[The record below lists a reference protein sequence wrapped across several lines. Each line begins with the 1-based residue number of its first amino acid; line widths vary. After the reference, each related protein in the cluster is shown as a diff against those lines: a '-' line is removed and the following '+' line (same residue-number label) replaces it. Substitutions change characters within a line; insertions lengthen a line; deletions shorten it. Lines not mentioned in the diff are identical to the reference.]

1 MMPRTILTN
10 LLLLSLILGHAQ
22 EDITRAEGEEF
33 ENELRAAR
41 TDSARI
47 FLLIKVAEYHTI
59 GNYDHKP
66 NFDTAALLISQAEKL
81 NARTRSGSA
90 DIQIMMAK
98 SYLYRSSGKRDEG
111 KKIILSMIDQ
121 LKDGRD
127 NATLGKGYY
136 ELSLYY
142 DYDFKPNTIE
152 TRCGVLEQA
161 IPPFERAGA
170 INDLGNAYKVL
181 ADLHHLDN
189 HYDLAL
195 QELDTSLKYYKISHY
210 KRMEGVYDLYGQL
223 YYARGDYEQALA
235 YELMALKTTNS
246 NRDFGPQL
254 CEIEANVGLTM
265 FTMNDP
271 EAARPHFKN
280 ALYIAEKERDNETV
294 YALTAQIVQTY
305 IATKQP
311 KEGLAFFK
319 SVEKEFTR
327 PTTNLWETKGF
338 LYKTYLSLYTM
349 LGQYD
354 AGRYYCDQ
362 LIIRTRDP
370 GTDIFRLNG
379 YYEEIIKY
387 MIAIKDMPDALKY
400 LKSNEELLE
409 KINDNIGLSRNYNL
423 WFSLDT
429 AQGNY
434 RTAVADILK
443 EKLIDDT
450 ILNAAK
456 TNAVRK
462 LEIQYEAEKRE
473 NDIRLKDQEIKGLV
487 ESERLRQANLE
498 QARLTRNLMI
508 GTSLLLALL
517 GGILYLQYK
526 QKRKANIVITQRNEQ
541 LGQLLEE
548 KEWLV
553 KEVHHRV
560 KNNLQM
566 VISLLNIQSSYLN
579 DDAAILA
586 IRDSQRRM
594 QAMSLIHQKL
604 YQDNNVSVI
613 DMAIYINELITYL
626 KEMFVSATW
635 IHFEQDVAP
644 IRLDVA
650 QAIPIGLILNELI
663 VNSIKYAFGN
673 NDNGI
678 IKVSFCAVDERHLML
693 MVSDNG
699 KGLPDQFD
707 AFEGRSLGMSLITE
721 LAKQLEGRIKFLND
735 GGAKMILVFAYDKI
749 PVDPKAADPAREY
762 AG

>member
-1 MMPRTILTN
+1 MPRTILTN
-10 LLLLSLILGHAQ
+10 LLLLFYIIGHAQ
-22 EDITRAEGEEF
+22 DITRAEGEEL
-33 ENELRAAR
+33 ESELRAAN

-81 NARTRSGSA
+81 NSKEKLSSA

-98 SYLYRSSGKRDEG
+98 SYLFRTSGKRKEG
-111 KKIILSMIDQ
+111 QRIILTLIDL

-127 NATLGKGYY
+127 DTTLGKAYY

-152 TRCGVLEQA
+152 TRCGYLEMA

-189 HYDLAL
+189 HYDQAL
-195 QELDTSLKYYKISHY
+195 KEIETSLKYYKISHW
-210 KRMEGVYDLYGQL
+210 KRLEGVYDLYGQL
-223 YYARGDYEQALA
+223 FYARGEYAQALA
-235 YELMALKTTNS
+235 WELMALKTTNS
-246 NRDFGPQL
+246 NHDAGPQL

-265 FTMNDP
+265 FKMNDP
-271 EAARPHFKN
+271 QAARPHFKN
-280 ALYIAEKERDNETV
+280 ALYIAEKEHDNETV
-294 YALTAQIVQTY
+294 YALTAQIMQTY
-305 IATKQP
+305 IASQQP
-311 KEGLAFFK
+311 KEALAFLK
-319 SVEKEFTR
+319 SVQSEFTQ
-327 PTTNLWETKGF
+327 PTTNRWETEGY
-338 LYKTYLSLYTM
+338 LYKTYLSLYTI
-349 LGQYD
+349 LGQYS
-354 AGRYYCDQ
+354 AGRIYCDK
-362 LIIRTRDP
+362 LIIKTREP
-370 GTDIFRLNG
+370 GIDVFRLNG

-387 MIAIKDMPDALKY
+387 LIAVRDIPEAVKY
-400 LKSNEELLE
+400 LKSNKELLE
-409 KINDNIGLSRNYNL
+409 RINDNIGLSRNYNL

-429 AQGNY
+429 TQGDY
-434 RTAVADILK
+434 RSAVANILK

-450 ILNAAK
+450 SLNAAK

-462 LEIQYEAEKRE
+462 LEIQYEAEKKE

-498 QARLTRNLMI
+498 QTRFTRNLMV

-517 GGILYLQYK
+517 GSILFLQYK

-541 LGQLLEE
+541 LGHILEE

-553 KEVHHRV
+553 REVHHRV

-566 VISLLNIQSSYLN
+566 VISLLNIQSSYLDN
-579 DDAAILA
+579 DAAILA

-613 DMAIYINELITYL
+613 DMPIYINELISYL
-626 KEMFVSATW
+626 KEMFTSATW
-635 IHFEQDVAP
+635 IYFEQDVAP
-644 IRLDVA
+644 VQLDVA
-650 QAIPIGLILNELI
+650 QAIPVGLILNELI
-663 VNSIKYAFGN
+663 VNSIKYAFDQ

-678 IKVSFCAVDERHLML
+678 ITVSLRPADDHHLML
-693 MVSDNG
+693 ILSDNG
-699 KGLPDQFD
+699 KGLPDKFNP
-707 AFEGRSLGMSLITE
+707 FEGRSLGMSLVTE
-721 LAKQLEGRIKFLND
+721 LAKQLEGSIKFLND
-735 GGAKMILVFAYDKI
+735 GGAKMILIFPYDKL
-749 PVDPKAADPAREY
+749 PVDLKATGQAAEY
-762 AG
+762 AS

>member
-1 MMPRTILTN
+1 MLPRTILTS
-10 LLLLSLILGHAQ
+10 LLLLFFIIGHAQ
-22 EDITRAEGEEF
+22 DITRAEGEALES
-33 ENELRAAR
+33 ELRAAN

-47 FLLIKVAEYHTI
+47 FLLINVAEYHTI

-81 NARTRSGSA
+81 NAKEKLSSA
-90 DIQIMMAK
+90 DLQIMMAK
-98 SYLYRSSGKRDEG
+98 SYLFRTSGKREEG
-111 KKIILSMIDQ
+111 RRIILALIDR

-127 NATLGKGYY
+127 DTTLGRAYY

-142 DYDFKPNTIE
+142 DYDFKPNTIA
-152 TRCGVLEQA
+152 TRCQYLQMA

-210 KRMEGVYDLYGQL
+210 QRMEGVYDLFGQL
-223 YYARGDYEQALA
+223 YYARGDYQQALA
-235 YELMALKTTNS
+235 YELMALKTTNI
-246 NRDFGPQL
+246 NHDFGPQL
-254 CEIEANVGLTM
+254 CEIENNVGLTM
-265 FTMNDP
+265 LKLNDP
-271 EAARPHFKN
+271 LAARPHFKN
-280 ALYIAEKERDNETV
+280 ALYIAEREQDNETV

-305 IATKQP
+305 IAANQA

-319 SVEKEFTR
+319 TVEREFTK
-327 PTTNLWETKGF
+327 PSTNRWETEGY
-338 LYKTYLSLYTM
+338 LYKTYLSLYTI

-354 AGRYYCDQ
+354 VGRIYCDK
-362 LIIRTRDP
+362 LIIKAREP
-370 GTDIFRLNG
+370 GIDVFRLNG

-387 MIAIKDMPDALKY
+387 LTAVKDIPEAVKY
-400 LKSNEELLE
+400 LKSNKELLE
-409 KINDNIGLSRNYNL
+409 RINDNIGLSRNYNL

-443 EKLIDDT
+443 EKVIDDT
-450 ILNAAK
+450 ILNAEK

-498 QARLTRNLMI
+498 QTRFTRNLMV

-517 GGILYLQYK
+517 GSILFLQYK
-526 QKRKANIVITQRNEQ
+526 QKRKANIVVTQRNEQ
-541 LGQLLEE
+541 LGHLLEE

-553 KEVHHRV
+553 REVHHRV

-566 VISLLNIQSSYLN
+566 VISLLNIQSSYLDN
-579 DDAAILA
+579 DAAISA
-586 IRDSQRRM
+586 VRDSQRRM

-613 DMAIYINELITYL
+613 DMATYINELITYL
-626 KEMFVSATW
+626 KDMFTSATW
-635 IHFEQDVAP
+635 IHFLQDVAP
-644 IRLDVA
+644 IELDVT
-650 QAIPIGLILNELI
+650 QAIPVGLILNELI
-663 VNSIKYAFGN
+663 VNSIKYAFDQ

-678 IKVSFCAVDERHLML
+678 ITVSLCAADDRHLML

-699 KGLPDQFD
+699 KGLPDKFN
-707 AFEGRSLGMSLITE
+707 AFEGRSLGMSLVTE
-721 LAKQLEGRIKFLND
+721 LAKQLEGSIKFLND
-735 GGAKMILVFAYDKI
+735 GGAKMIMIFPYDKI
-749 PVDPKAADPAREY
+749 PVDLEATDPVKEY